1 MDTTQAAQKIKKFYL
16 SEKRLPTY
24 REIMQIFNYSSTSPA
39 TYLVDKLIQAEI
51 LGKDEK
57 GNLVPNKLFAIPL
70 LGSIR
75 AGYPSPAYQYQDRF
89 VDFFT
94 YLHSFPEDTFALEVK
109 GDSMIDAGINEGD
122 IAIIEKGKE
131 PQIGDIVAAL
141 IDGEITLKLL
151 MKEKGKFYLSP
162 ANKNY
167 TELYPMHSLSVD
179 GVVINIIRKYH

>member
-1 MDTTQAAQKIKKFYL
+1 MDITQAANKIKKFYI

-24 REIMQIFNYSSTSPA
+24 REIAQIFNYSSTSPA
-39 TYLVDKLIQAEI
+39 TYLVDKLIQAEL

-57 GNLVPNKLFAIPL
+57 GNLTPNKLFAIPL

-75 AGYPSPAYQYQDRF
+75 AGYPAPAYQYQDRF

-94 YLHSFPEDTFALEVK
+94 YLHSFPEGTFALEVK
-109 GDSMIDAGINEGD
+109 GDSMIEAGINEGD

-131 PQIGDIVAAL
+131 PVVGDVVAAQ
-141 IDGEITLKLL
+141 IDGEMTLKLL
-151 MKEKGKFYLSP
+151 MKEKNKFYLSP
-162 ANKNY
+162 ANEKY
-167 TELYPMHSLSVD
+167 TELYPLHSLSVD